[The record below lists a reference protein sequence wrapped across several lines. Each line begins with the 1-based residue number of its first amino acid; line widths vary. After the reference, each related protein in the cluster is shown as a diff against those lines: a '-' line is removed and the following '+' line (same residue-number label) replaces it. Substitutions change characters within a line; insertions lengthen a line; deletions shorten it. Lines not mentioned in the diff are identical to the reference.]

1 MKQFKIFTYFFK
13 SFFLTTLLSIS
24 LPALSLTPEEKT
36 PEEIGREI
44 FVEMDRRDQ
53 GFKDFSARQ
62 EMILRNASGQES
74 KRSMDQSV
82 LEGNTDGDKTLIIFR
97 EPKKVRG
104 TALLTHAH
112 SDREDDQWLY
122 LPKLGRVKR
131 ISGSSKSG
139 SFLGS
144 EFAYEDLAPQEV
156 DDYNYKYLR
165 DEKLNGMDMFVVERY
180 PKDKDSG
187 YTRQI
192 LWLDKLEY
200 RIFQADFY
208 DRKDSHAKRLTV
220 SDYKQ
225 YLNKHWRPH
234 HLNMVNQD
242 DGKSTDL
249 IIGEHSF
256 HNDLTADD
264 FSQASLRRTR

>member
-1 MKQFKIFTYFFK
+1 M
-13 SFFLTTLLSIS
+13 
-24 LPALSLTPEEKT
+24 
-36 PEEIGREI
+36 
-44 FVEMDRRDQ
+44 

-62 EMILRNASGQES
+62 EMILRNSSGQES
-74 KRSMDQSV
+74 RRVMDQSV
-82 LEGNTDGDKTLIIFR
+82 LEENADGDKTLIVFR

-131 ISGSSKSG
+131 ISGSSKAG

-144 EFAYEDLAPQEV
+144 EFAYEDLAPLEV
-156 DDYNYKYLR
+156 DDYTYKYLR
-165 DEKLNGMDMFVVERY
+165 DETLNGMAMFVVERY
-180 PKDKDSG
+180 PIDKDSG

-192 LWLDKLEY
+192 LWVDQKEY

-208 DRKDSHAKRLTV
+208 DRKDVHAKRLTV
-220 SDYKQ
+220 SEYKQ
-225 YLNKHWRPH
+225 YLGKHWRPH
-234 HLNMVNQD
+234 FLTMVNQI

-249 IIGEHSF
+249 KMGEHQFQNNLS
-256 HNDLTADD
+256 ADD
-264 FSQASLRRTR
+264 FTQASLRRSK

>member
-1 MKQFKIFTYFFK
+1 MMLRKL
-13 SFFLTTLLSIS
+13 SLSLFFLPS
-24 LPALSLTPEEKT
+24 LFSASPVFAETPET
-36 PEEIGREI
+36 TGRNI
-44 FVEMDRRDQ
+44 FVEMDSREL

-74 KRSMDQSV
+74 RRIMDQSV
-82 LEGNTDGDKTLIIFR
+82 LEDNTEGDKTLIIFR

-112 SDREDDQWLY
+112 GAREDDQWLY

-131 ISGSSKSG
+131 ISGSSKAG

-156 DDYNYKYLR
+156 DDYRYKYLR
-165 DEKLNGMDMFVVERY
+165 DENLAGVEMFVVERI
-180 PKDKDSG
+180 PKSTDSG

-192 LWLDKLEY
+192 VWVDKKEY

-208 DRKDSHAKRLTV
+208 DRKDSHAKRLTI
-220 SDYKQ
+220 SDYKL
-225 YLNKHWRPH
+225 YLDKYWRPH
-234 HLNMVNQD
+234 RMNMVNQT
-242 DGKSTDL
+242 DGRSTDL
-249 IIGEHSF
+249 IMSEYVFQG
-256 HNDLTADD
+256 NKTADD
-264 FSQASLRRTR
+264 FSQASLRRAR

>member
-1 MKQFKIFTYFFK
+1 MMLRK
-13 SFFLTTLLSIS
+13 
-24 LPALSLTPEEKT
+24 LSLSLVFLPSLFSASYVVAETPEET
-36 PEEIGREI
+36 GRNI
-44 FVEMDRRDQ
+44 FVEMDSRDE

-74 KRSMDQSV
+74 RRIMDQSV
-82 LEGNTDGDKTLIIFR
+82 LEDNTEGDKTLIIFR

-112 SDREDDQWLY
+112 GAREDDQWLY

-131 ISGSSKSG
+131 ISGSSKAG

-156 DDYNYKYLR
+156 DDYSYKYLR
-165 DEKLNGMDMFVVERY
+165 DESLAGVEMFVVERT
-180 PKDKDSG
+180 PKSTDSG

-192 LWLDKLEY
+192 IWVDKKEY

-208 DRKDSHAKRLTV
+208 DRKDSHAKRLTI
-220 SDYKQ
+220 SDYKL
-225 YLNKHWRPH
+225 YLDKYWRPL
-234 HLNMVNQD
+234 HLNMVNQA
-242 DGKSTDL
+242 DGRSTDL
-249 IIGEHSF
+249 MMSEYVF
-256 HNDLTADD
+256 QENKTADD
-264 FSQASLRRTR
+264 FSQASLRRAR

>member
-1 MKQFKIFTYFFK
+1 MMLRK
-13 SFFLTTLLSIS
+13 
-24 LPALSLTPEEKT
+24 LSLSLFVLPSLFFASPVFAETPET
-36 PEEIGREI
+36 TGRNI
-44 FVEMDRRDQ
+44 FVEMDSREL

-74 KRSMDQSV
+74 RRIMDQSV
-82 LEGNTDGDKTLIIFR
+82 LEDNTEGDKTLIIFR

-112 SDREDDQWLY
+112 GAREDDQWLY

-131 ISGSSKSG
+131 ISGSSKAG

-156 DDYNYKYLR
+156 DDYRYKYLR
-165 DEKLNGMDMFVVERY
+165 DESLAGVEMFVVERI
-180 PKDKDSG
+180 PKNTDSG

-192 LWLDKLEY
+192 VWVDKKEY

-208 DRKDSHAKRLTV
+208 DRKDSHSKRLTI
-220 SDYKQ
+220 SDYKL
-225 YLNKHWRPH
+225 YLDKYWRPH
-234 HLNMVNQD
+234 RMNMVNQT
-242 DGKSTDL
+242 DGRSTDL
-249 IIGEHSF
+249 IMSEYVFQG
-256 HNDLTADD
+256 NKTADD
-264 FSQASLRRTR
+264 FSQASLRRAR